1 MIRSVCPETRQR
13 RINSFKK
20 DSRYCRM
27 ENDSINLN
35 DVVAD
40 SELTYTETEKKLI
53 YAKLTFDGAYCK
65 VD

>member
-1 MIRSVCPETRQR
+1 MNRSVCPETRQR

-40 SELTYTETEKKLI
+40 SELTYTE
-53 YAKLTFDGAYCK
+53 DGEEINICK
-65 VD
+65 VSI